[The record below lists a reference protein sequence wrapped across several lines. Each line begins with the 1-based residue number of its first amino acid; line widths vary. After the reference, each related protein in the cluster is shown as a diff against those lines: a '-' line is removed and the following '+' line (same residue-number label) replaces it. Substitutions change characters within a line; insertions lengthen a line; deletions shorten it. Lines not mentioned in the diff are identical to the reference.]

1 MAFVGVDLGSTN
13 LKVALYN
20 DQFQLI
26 SEESL
31 PVSYKKDEH
40 YIEFDVE
47 EYFQKLLKLLSDLPK
62 DVKITHMGF
71 TGQAESLVILD
82 KEGTPLSNAISWMDE
97 RSKEECNMIMQRFNK
112 EEYEAVTGQL
122 SVLPTWPATKILWLR
137 RNRKEIFDQTAN
149 YMLLKDYIIYRFT
162 GKKLADKSIATFSF
176 YFDIYKQCYWSE
188 MLDFIGI
195 SQEQLPTL
203 VEPCTSAGKIL
214 PEVASQ
220 IGFDKSV
227 KINLGTLDHFAGM
240 IGTGNIKPGGISLST
255 GTVMGLSIFSEKA
268 EPCGIAMH
276 YGFIP
281 NTYVMLP
288 VIESGGASLEWYRSN
303 FMKELSYA
311 ELDKEVEK
319 RNPQE
324 NIIFLPFVIGSN
336 APRFDENASGMFSGL
351 RGNHDDFDLALAVM
365 KGVAFILREN
375 CDVLSNAKVEVDYI
389 IATGGGARSKFWSQL
404 YADITG
410 IPILLPENQET
421 ACLGAAIAA
430 AVEGGFYDSYESA
443 SNKVVKIVKEY
454 KPRKNT
460 MYEKQ
465 YKQYRYLYDAMIE
478 SSKICL

>member
-137 RNRKEIFDQTAN
+137 RNRKEIFDQTDN

-227 KINLGTLDHFAGM
+227 KINLGT
-240 IGTGNIKPGGISLST
+240 GNIKPGGISLST

-288 VIESGGASLEWYRSN
+288 VIESGGA
-303 FMKELSYA
+303 
-311 ELDKEVEK
+311 
-319 RNPQE
+319 
-324 NIIFLPFVIGSN
+324 
-336 APRFDENASGMFSGL
+336 
-351 RGNHDDFDLALAVM
+351 
-365 KGVAFILREN
+365 
-375 CDVLSNAKVEVDYI
+375 
-389 IATGGGARSKFWSQL
+389 RSKFWSQL

-421 ACLGAAIAA
+421 ACLSAAIAA

-443 SNKVVKIVKEY
+443 SNKEVKIVKEY

-460 MYEKQ
+460 IYEKQ